1 MKAIVCE
8 QYGAP
13 DVLQLQQV
21 EQAVPKDNEILVK
34 IHTTTV
40 TSVDCRVRGLN
51 TPKGFKLL
59 MRLALGINRPRQAIL
74 GSELAGTVA
83 AIGANVSQFQVG
95 DPVFAF
101 TDTRMGCYAEY
112 ICVPA
117 TGAVVRK
124 PVNLS
129 FAEAAA
135 LSFGGTT
142 ALYFLHK
149 ANLQGGEKILINGA
163 SGSVGTAVVQLAK
176 HIGAEVT
183 GVCSTANTALVK
195 SLGADHVIDY
205 TQEDFTQQDETYHV
219 IFDTTGRVSYARS
232 KPILRAGGRL
242 VLVAASLPEMLA
254 IPWVAMGG
262 NRKIIAGAA
271 FGDAKAL
278 HFLANLALTGKYRP
292 VIDRCFPFEQIVA
305 AHRYVESGRKR
316 GNVVITMP
324 DCAVIP
330 SGEAVFDGM

>member
-8 QYGAP
+8 QYGSP
-13 DVLQLQQV
+13 EVLHLQHL
-21 EQAVPKDNEILVK
+21 ENPAPKDNEILIK

-40 TSVDCRVRGLN
+40 TSADCRVRGLN
-51 TPKGFKLL
+51 TPKGFRLL
-59 MRLALGINRPRQAIL
+59 MRLALGIQRPRQPVL

-83 AIGANVSQFQVG
+83 AIGKNISKFQVG

-112 ICVPA
+112 ACLPENS
-117 TGAVVRK
+117 AVVCK

-142 ALYFLHK
+142 ALHFLRK
-149 ANLQGGEKILINGA
+149 ANLQKGEKILINGA
-163 SGSVGTAVVQLAK
+163 SGGVGTAAVQLARYF
-176 HIGAEVT
+176 GAEIT
-183 GVCSTANTALVK
+183 GVCSTANMALVK

-205 TQEDFTQQDETYHV
+205 KQEAFNQQDAAYDV
-219 IFDTTGRVSYARS
+219 IFDTTGRVSYTHCNAAL
-232 KPILRAGGRL
+232 KAGGRL
-242 VLVAASLPEMLA
+242 VLAAASLPEMLA
-254 IPWVAMGG
+254 IPWVAATS
-262 NRKIIAGAA
+262 NKKIIAGSA

-278 HFLANLALTGKYRP
+278 NFLADLALEGKYRP

-305 AHRYVESGRKR
+305 AHRHVEQGHKK
-316 GNVVITMP
+316 GNVVVTTLAETL
-324 DCAVIP
+324 D
-330 SGEAVFDGM
+330 